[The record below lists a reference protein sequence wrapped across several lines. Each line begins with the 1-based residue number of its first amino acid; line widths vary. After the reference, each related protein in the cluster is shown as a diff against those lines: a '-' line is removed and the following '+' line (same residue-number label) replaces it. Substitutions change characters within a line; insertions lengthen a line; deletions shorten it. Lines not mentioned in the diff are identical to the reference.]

1 MENSVTK
8 KENNLSTL
16 IIKMYIFFARNIITS
31 TACASFVSMEFQL
44 TETQF

>member
-1 MENSVTK
+1 MENSATE

-16 IIKMYIFFARNIITS
+16 IIKMYIFFARNINTS
-31 TACASFVSMEFQL
+31 TACASSVSIEFQL